1 MAADAPY
8 EHQSS
13 ARVNCGAASSK
24 VYCMSGGEAEQGAPA
39 IILMEPQL
47 GENIGAAARAM
58 ANFALSDLRLV
69 APREPWRNDKARAAA
84 AGADAVIDRARVFA
98 TLQDAASDLNFLC
111 ATTARPRYMVKP
123 VMTPET
129 AIGVCRER
137 IAGGERCGF
146 LFGRERWG
154 LENDAIS
161 LCDAIVMAP
170 VNPAFASLNLSQAVV
185 IIGYE
190 WLKAQEVAS
199 LGRHTQF
206 DGFAAEGLPHAGPLA
221 AKADLYAL
229 FDHLERELDASG
241 FLHPPEKRPSM
252 IVSIRNIFARM
263 QATEQ
268 EIRTLRGIIAS
279 LCRAHRPRPK

>member
-1 MAADAPY
+1 MIEAGPDLPDAP
-8 EHQSS
+8 
-13 ARVNCGAASSK
+13 
-24 VYCMSGGEAEQGAPA
+24 PA

-58 ANFALSDLRLV
+58 ANFALDDLRLV
-69 APREPWRNDKARAAA
+69 APREAWPNEKARAAA
-84 AGADAVIDRARVFA
+84 AGADAVLDNARVFP
-98 TLQDAASDLNFLC
+98 TLAEAVADLNFLC

-123 VMTPET
+123 VLTPET
-129 AIGVCRER
+129 AIVASLAR
-137 IAGGERCGF
+137 IADGQSCGF

-170 VNPAFASLNLSQAVV
+170 VNPSFASLNLAQAVL
-185 IIGYE
+185 ILGYE
-190 WLKAQEVAS
+190 WRKAQEHES

-206 DGFAAEGLPHAGPLA
+206 DGLERAGLPHAGRA
-221 AKADLYAL
+221 ATKNELHAL

-241 FLHPPEKRPSM
+241 FLQPPEKRPSM
-252 IVSIRNIFARM
+252 VLNIRNVFSRM

-279 LCRAHRPRPK
+279 LCRAHRLRPK